1 MYLVQ
6 GGGATLRAD
15 AVALVEAALQFDRGV
30 DRRFLDI
37 MKEFL
42 SGKYVRLVF
51 IILLKSNLYVI
62 AWIELV

>member
-1 MYLVQ
+1 MLVQ

-42 SGKYVRLVF
+42 SGKCVQLVF
-51 IILLKSNLYVI
+51 IILF
-62 AWIELV
+62 